1 MPYSPITGQLGVLLF
16 ESEVIGRHPAKYF
29 LDESCGYIWV
39 ENPTWLEEAYSDAIA
54 LTDTGI
60 VARNLS
66 NLRRV
71 STAMRANG
79 LADARG
85 IDIGGGYGLFVR
97 GLRDIGLNF
106 HWSDPYA
113 ENLLARGFEADD
125 GTYAVATAF
134 EVLEHLPDPLSYI
147 KEARTKF
154 DFETLFFSATCFDP
168 KDLPPR
174 DWWYWAF
181 ETGQHIS
188 FFSEQSLDY
197 MAEQLEMQKVHLR
210 GDLYAFTALD
220 SLTWP
225 SRWQQWRIRKAFRRA
240 SLTQQDY
247 EDMKQRVKSMQ
258 LKR

>member
-1 MPYSPITGQLGVLLF
+1 MPNSPLTGHAGVLLF
-16 ESEVIGRHPAKYF
+16 ESKVIGRHPAKYY

-39 ENPTWLEEAYSDAIA
+39 DTPTWLDEAYSDAIA

-66 NLRRV
+66 NIRGV

-79 LADARG
+79 LADVRG

-113 ENLLARGFEADD
+113 ENLLARGFEADG
-125 GTYAVATAF
+125 GTYSVATAF
-134 EVLEHLPDPLSYI
+134 EVLEHLPNPLAHI
-147 KEARTKF
+147 QDARGNFGF
-154 DFETLFFSATCFDP
+154 DTLFFSATCFDP
-168 KDLPPR
+168 KDIPPR

-188 FFSEQSLDY
+188 FFSEQCLDY
-197 MAEQLEMQKVHLR
+197 MAGQLGMHKVHLR
-210 GDLYAFTALD
+210 GDLYAFSALD
-220 SLTWP
+220 DLRWP
-225 SRWQQWRIRKAFRRA
+225 GGWQRRKLAKAYRGA

-247 EDMKQRVKSMQ
+247 DDMKQRVKGAQ
-258 LKR
+258 AKR